1 MLNSPPAEAPTRP
14 IRVLRVIARLNMGG
28 PAKHVG
34 ILSGRRMEARGYE
47 TLLVH
52 GSLAP
57 GEESLQEFAE
67 GEGAELV
74 SLPDLVQPIKPGSDQ
89 RALREL
95 SGLVRRFRP
104 DVVHTH
110 TAKGGFVGRAAA
122 LTTRPRPLIVHT
134 YHGHVL
140 EGYFGRGKTA
150 VYRGLEK
157 AAGHVSDRLIG
168 VSQATVD
175 DLIRLGVAP
184 RDRFRVVPLG
194 LDLDPFT
201 GIDPAPDLQARRDLG
216 IESDDVLFSFVGRI
230 VPIKR
235 VDLLLEALAIARG
248 NGTRVQ
254 LALAGDGEIRT
265 QLEEMSRRLGVGDS
279 VHFLGYRRDL
289 TSIAA
294 ASDAV
299 ILSSDNEGT
308 PVSLIEASA
317 AARPVVATSVGGV
330 REVVTGE
337 TGILVPPDDAGALAD
352 GIEQLAA
359 DPALRAA
366 MGGRAREHAVS
377 RYSAGR
383 LVDDIDS
390 LYRELLDERSDA
402 LLRPATPGFE
412 AAPAGPGGTS

>member
-1 MLNSPPAEAPTRP
+1 MEMPIQITAQSRSCISDRP

-74 SLPDLVQPIKPGSDQ
+74 YLPDLVQPIKPGSDQ
-89 RALREL
+89 RAFREL
-95 SGLVRRFRP
+95 TKLVRRFKP

-110 TAKGGFVGRAAA
+110 TAKGGFVGRSAAMT
-122 LTTRPRPLIVHT
+122 LRPRPVIVHT

-157 AAGHVSDRLIG
+157 TAGRVSDRLIG

-184 RDRFRVVPLG
+184 RDRFSVVPLG

-201 GIDPAPDLQARRDLG
+201 GLDPAPDLQARRDLG
-216 IESDDVLFSFVGRI
+216 ITGDEMLFSFVGRI

-235 VDLLLEALAIARG
+235 VDLLLEALAKARG
-248 NGTRVQ
+248 NGARVQ
-254 LALAGDGEIRT
+254 LAIAGDGETRSD
-265 QLEEMSRRLGVGDS
+265 LEEMAGRLGIADS

-289 TSIAA
+289 ATIAA

-317 AARPVVATSVGGV
+317 AARPGVATSVGGV
-330 REVVTGE
+330 REVVTDQ
-337 TGILVPPDDAGALAD
+337 TGILVPPDDVDALAA
-352 GIEQLAA
+352 GIERLAG
-359 DPALRAA
+359 DPGLRAA
-366 MGGRAREHAVS
+366 MGRRAREHAMS
-377 RYSAGR
+377 RYSAER
-383 LVDDIDS
+383 LVGDIDS
-390 LYRELLDERSDA
+390 LYRELLGARTGPG
-402 LLRPATPGFE
+402 RPAKAGE
-412 AAPAGPGGTS
+412 AV